1 MPAVTFLLA
10 DGRRQVVHEAIGRSV
25 MDAALDHGVPGIRAQ
40 CGGGCTCCTCH
51 CYVVGGWRD
60 RFPPPVEDEAA
71 LLEYAWQPRPESR
84 LACQLRLTAA
94 HDGLVIEV
102 PAQQA

>member
-1 MPAVTFLLA
+1 MLQIVFIPADAQPVTVSVA
-10 DGRRQVVHEAIGRSV
+10 EGHTV
-25 MDAALDHGVPGIRAQ
+25 MDAALDNGIAGIRAQ

-51 CYVVGGWRD
+51 CYLPTAWRHA
-60 RFPPPVEDEAA
+60 FPPPSADERD
-71 LLEYAWQPRPESR
+71 LLEFAWSPQPGSR

-102 PAQQA
+102 PEQQA